1 LRILHIAAVR
11 FSKRNN
17 HSNAGGISNSVP
29 NLAQGQSENNN
40 SVGIISTKKSDN
52 PLTNEIYWNSVSEIS
67 LIKLIF
73 SDPFVS
79 IKNDFGLPDI
89 IHTHDVYEIK
99 AMPFIYHALK
109 RNIKVFISPRGNLSE
124 TALSRKRFKKAIFLN
139 LVFSFFAKS
148 IDGFVALNEGEKMII
163 KKRYKN
169 NKVIMIG
176 NGAEDNQRWVSK
188 YKNNYIQKM
197 DNNIVNIG
205 YLGRYEI
212 HIKGLDLLMEAYS
225 EYQRRVK
232 EVKIKLTLIGDHSQ
246 KTNSKKYFEDIESK
260 LKDPSMF
267 SINGPLF
274 NEEKLE
280 QISNFDIFIHPS
292 RSEGM
297 PNAVLEAM
305 SMSIPTMVTPGTN
318 MGEIIK
324 DSNSGWLVNT
334 DSQSILEFL
343 LKVHEADKKDMMK
356 KGENGMKYAQNQLN
370 WKEIGK
376 ISYS

>member
-1 LRILHIAAVR
+1 MLDPKLLYTAVTR
-11 FSKRNN
+11 
-17 HSNAGGISNSVP
+17 A
-29 NLAQGQSENNN
+29 
-40 SVGIISTKKSDN
+40 KK
-52 PLTNEIYWNSVSEIS
+52 
-67 LIKLIF
+67 
-73 SDPFVS
+73 
-79 IKNDFGLPDI
+79 
-89 IHTHDVYEIK
+89 
-99 AMPFIYHALK
+99 
-109 RNIKVFISPRGNLSE
+109 
-124 TALSRKRFKKAIFLN
+124 
-139 LVFSFFAKS
+139 
-148 IDGFVALNEGEKMII
+148 
-163 KKRYKN
+163 
-169 NKVIMIG
+169 KVIMIG